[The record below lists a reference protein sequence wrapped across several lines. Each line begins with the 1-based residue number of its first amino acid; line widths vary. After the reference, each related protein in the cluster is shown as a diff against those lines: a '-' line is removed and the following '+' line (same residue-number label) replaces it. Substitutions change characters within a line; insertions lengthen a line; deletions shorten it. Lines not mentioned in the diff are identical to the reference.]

1 MKYDYF
7 AVLLDRIN
15 EAMYEKAF
23 CDALAKLL
31 LLHNKCDFSAMS
43 VWGQNM
49 KFDPINYHLGHPWPL
64 FKFSFLAMFREQLDS
79 HGNSVPS
86 FVMTKCQKRH
96 FNILFLNSLSVKV
109 TASPA

>member
-43 VWGQNM
+43 V
-49 KFDPINYHLGHPWPL
+49 
-64 FKFSFLAMFREQLDS
+64 
-79 HGNSVPS
+79 
-86 FVMTKCQKRH
+86 
-96 FNILFLNSLSVKV
+96 
-109 TASPA
+109 